1 MNKLKPVA
9 VFLSLFCSLFFC
21 AAEVNAQETDTTV
34 VVEAPQSVADTV
46 YSNDDEE
53 EDDEVEPEQQFTDTT
68 LTVNA
73 WMYPADSLRNL
84 KRQKEFAYVKNLDS
98 LLKVR
103 QDEYLKN
110 QQEPEPVNTEPRGD
124 VFPIFRFLLW
134 AIAIGVVLFIIYRLF
149 LSERGL
155 FAAPTRNKT
164 LQVEEEH
171 IEDEE
176 YLERQLKE
184 AIRTGNH
191 RLAIRYLYLQT
202 LSKLSD
208 KGWLQL
214 SPDKTNYQ
222 YVRELSKPQ
231 FKNEFARITLHYEYA
246 WYGDFTIEED
256 VFKPVKQEF
265 DQFHLKLKQS

>member
-1 MNKLKPVA
+1 MSKMKPVA

-34 VVEAPQSVADTV
+34 VVEAPTSVADTV
-46 YSNDDEE
+46 YSNDEE
-53 EDDEVEPEQQFTDTT
+53 EETTEEQEITDTT
-68 LTVNA
+68 LTVNT
-73 WMYPADSLRNL
+73 WMYPADSLKRL
-84 KRQKEFAYVKNLDS
+84 QRQKDFAYVKNLDS
-98 LLKVR
+98 LLKIR

-110 QQEPEPVNTEPRGD
+110 QREMEPVDTAPRGN
-124 VFPIFRFLLW
+124 VFPVFRFLLW
-134 AIAIGVVLFIIYRLF
+134 AIAIGVVLFIVYRLF

-164 LQVEEEH
+164 LQVEEEAVA
-171 IEDEE
+171 DEE

-184 AIRTGNH
+184 AIRKGNH
-191 RLAIRYLYLQT
+191 RFAIRYLYLQT

-231 FKNEFARITLHYEYA
+231 YRNEFARITLHYEYA
-246 WYGDFTIEED
+246 WYGDFTIEEEI
-256 VFKPVKQEF
+256 FKPVKQEF